1 MILGLFIGASIGYM
15 IACFTFSAKE
25 SQHNKIL
32 ENEAA
37 WCDDN
42 CKACNYRDDCIF
54 CEEDWD

>member
-15 IACFTFSAKE
+15 IACLTFSAKE
-25 SQHNKIL
+25 NQQIKTKETS
-32 ENEAA
+32 

-42 CKACNYRDDCIF
+42 CKACNYTEDCIF